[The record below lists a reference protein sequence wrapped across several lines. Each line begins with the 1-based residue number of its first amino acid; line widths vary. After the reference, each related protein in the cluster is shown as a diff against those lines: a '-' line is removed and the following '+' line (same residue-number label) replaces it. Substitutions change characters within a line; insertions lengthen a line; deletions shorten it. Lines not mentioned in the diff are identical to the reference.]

1 MSAPELSPSI
11 EPSRIL
17 VVDDELD
24 IREGLETLLKLE
36 GYKVD
41 LAANGGEGIR
51 KMESRAYDMVL
62 LDLMMPDRSGMDVLR
77 EVRGRDRETPIFMIT
92 AYGSVEA
99 AVEALKLGA
108 NDYFPKPWDNE
119 KLLIEIER
127 MISKRRLEYENTHL
141 KRALKQ
147 RYSFPNIIG
156 KSDRMLR
163 LLDLVGQVASSR
175 STILITGETGT
186 GKELIAKAIHTN
198 SPRADRMFVP
208 VNSGT
213 LPADLLE
220 STLFGHVKG
229 AFTSAIHT
237 KKGYFEVADRGT
249 IFFDEIGTVSPDMQ
263 AKLLRVIQEKEF
275 IPLGA
280 TEPVR
285 VDVRILA
292 ATNDDLEEAR
302 RRRHLPRGPVLPAE
316 RDQHR
321 AAAAARAQG
330 RYPRAGQSLL
340 HQVLPRKRE
349 VSGRAWPLRPA
360 LPTGSDADPD
370 GAQLARQCA
379 RAGERRGARRGAGRR
394 PDRAAGGASRSSAAV
409 ERHPPAPRE
418 TETRYPPMH
427 RSSRSWPTSSG
438 ASFWSGWSSIT
449 AARPKPPPVC
459 TCPSRRSIRRSS
471 GWISKSPRSPNS
483 RNSCGSGCQPAGRLL
498 IGLFRLASGP
508 RIVTVQAHWRAGFS
522 RRGASAPLA
531 AAHHLGGEGSTT
543 GARPGKRTGT

>member
-1 MSAPELSPSI
+1 MSAPEFSPLV
-11 EPSRIL
+11 EKGRVL
-17 VVDDELD
+17 VVDDEMD
-24 IREGLETLLKLE
+24 IREGLETLLSLE
-36 GYKVD
+36 GYSVD
-41 LAANGGEGIR
+41 LAANGTEGVR
-51 KMESRAYDMVL
+51 KIESRAYDLVL

-77 EVRGRDRETPIFMIT
+77 DVRGRDRETPIFMIT

-108 NDYFPKPWDNE
+108 NDYFSKPWDNE
-119 KLLIEIER
+119 KLLIEIDR

-208 VNSGT
+208 VNSGS

-237 KKGYFEVADRGT
+237 KKGYFEVADHGT
-249 IFFDEIGTVSPDMQ
+249 IFFDEIGTLAPDMQ

-292 ATNDDLEEAR
+292 ATNDDLKKRVDEGSFREDLYYRLNVLPLFIPPLRERREDILPLAQHFLAFHSTEAGRPLMLSPQAEEALLTYSWPGNVR
-302 RRRHLPRGPVLPAE
+302 ELENVIERAVVMSGQETLMPEAFAFEDDSFEEDFAQGLGAAQPAAA
-316 RDQHR
+316 HSAT
-321 AAAAARAQG
+321 AAAAASPSTTETDSAAADSAAQ
-330 RYPRAGQSLL
+330 PAESQSEGTLQATL
-340 HQVLPRKRE
+340 
-349 VSGRAWPLRPA
+349 
-360 LPTGSDADPD
+360 
-370 GAQLARQCA
+370 
-379 RAGERRGARRGAGRR
+379 
-394 PDRAAGGASRSSAAV
+394 DRAATVRIKAALSAANGNRV
-409 ERHPPAPRE
+409 DA
-418 TETRYPPMH
+418 
-427 RSSRSWPTSSG
+427 
-438 ASFWSGWSSIT
+438 AT
-449 AARPKPPPVC
+449 ALGVDR
-459 TCPSRRSIRRSS
+459 TTLY
-471 GWISKSPRSPNS
+471 
-483 RNSCGSGCQPAGRLL
+483 RLMK
-498 IGLFRLASGP
+498 RLS
-508 RIVTVQAHWRAGFS
+508 
-522 RRGASAPLA
+522 L
-531 AAHHLGGEGSTT
+531 
-543 GARPGKRTGT
+543 